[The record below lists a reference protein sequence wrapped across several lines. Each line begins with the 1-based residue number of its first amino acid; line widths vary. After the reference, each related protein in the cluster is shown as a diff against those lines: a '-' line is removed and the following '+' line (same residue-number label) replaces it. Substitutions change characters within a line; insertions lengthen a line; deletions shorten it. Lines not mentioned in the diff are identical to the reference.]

1 LIRSSRYAA
10 WPDPLLVAGSITV
23 QELGIVMR
31 SLGQQPT
38 EAELLD
44 MINEVD
50 ADGTALLSLVIFAP
64 ISH

>member
-1 LIRSSRYAA
+1 
-10 WPDPLLVAGSITV
+10 LVAGSITV